1 VTDPATSPATR
12 WLSVRD
18 ALLVAAMA
26 GILGVVLVLLMLSA
40 RDQPSAGV
48 GNTAS
53 LDIPVV
59 SPDQGCQ
66 NFVDYWTEQSRVG
79 VDPAHLR
86 TITNC
91 RQQADGSWY
100 VPTGFDDE
108 RLQPEEQLT
117 AEERAE
123 TEELRETLLAQVA
136 DLQNAIPPGLSDQME
151 QIYSAEPRA
160 VMGNIREGAA
170 IGPTRT
176 RYVRIANAMALD
188 PTKRELADYIGWSMA
203 RQIDAY
209 GRLRSNCVSNPD
221 VAHLHRV
228 CRGLEDT
235 LSIRYAPWP
244 WDLADPVHLE
254 TYLIQRARLD
264 DPPPSQTEAEDSAML
279 PSPLAHG

>member
-1 VTDPATSPATR
+1 VTDHASSRAAR
-12 WLSVRD
+12 WLSFRD
-18 ALLVAAMA
+18 ALVVAAMA
-26 GILGVVLVLLMLSA
+26 GILVVVLVLLMLYA

-59 SPDQGCQ
+59 GPDEGCQ
-66 NFVDYWTEQSRVG
+66 NFVDYWAEESG
-79 VDPAHLR
+79 VDADPAHLR

-100 VPTGFDDE
+100 VPTGLDDE
-108 RLQPEEQLT
+108 RLQPEERLT

-123 TEELRETLLAQVA
+123 TEALRETLLAQLE
-136 DLQNAIPPGLSDQME
+136 DLQEAIPPGLADQME
-151 QIYSAEPRA
+151 QIYSGEPRA
-160 VMGNIREGAA
+160 VMGHIREGAA

-176 RYVRIANAMALD
+176 RYVRIANGVALD

-209 GRLRSNCVSNPD
+209 GRMRSNCVSNPD

-235 LSIRYAPWP
+235 LSIRFAPWP

-254 TYLIQRARLD
+254 TYLIQRGRLD
-264 DPPPSQTEAEDSAML
+264 DPPPSQTEAEDSAIL